1 MNIKTPNFF
10 FSTKKN
16 IRKIKFLSFS
26 KKKYIYIY
34 ILYPSSQQLISYYSL
49 FAIYKIFTI

>member
-26 KKKYIYIY
+26 KKKIYIYIY
-34 ILYPSSQQLISYYSL
+34 YILQANS
-49 FAIYKIFTI
+49 